1 MTIDCLQILKMSW
14 LDGEKGFFFFPSQI
28 TLDFKRNIWGYTTTI
43 GTFAPTVWVV
53 QKSCHLSQAQLQQAL
68 THMLNFMHTS
78 NPIDLMG
85 LFPYV

>member
-1 MTIDCLQILKMSW
+1 M
-14 LDGEKGFFFFPSQI
+14 
-28 TLDFKRNIWGYTTTI
+28 
-43 GTFAPTVWVV
+43 V
-53 QKSCHLSQAQLQQAL
+53 QKSCLLPEAQLQQAL